1 MSLGL
6 DLSSSRAKLARALD
20 LLKVLEADAVDAVR
34 SGKGYAFVGD
44 LDEESGWYTVK
55 VLTEPAPTLSVIFG
69 EFIHDIRS
77 ALDYIVSGLVVASG
91 QPILRRHQF
100 PIYSGPAKF
109 ASSVGTADR
118 PRGPLL
124 GIKSGFAEIEWH
136 QPYNDEVGGS
146 ARNALAL
153 LQRLSNTDKHRAIV
167 RFSPFP
173 SSSDVQIR
181 HNGVILEQWEPTLPI
196 MWQPHVEAVL
206 RKVCFAEPYPTQIEP
221 RANMDVRLTF
231 TDEAFPPEY
240 PKPIFFDMKALGT
253 LLQQATALID
263 TMSAL

>member
-77 ALDYIVSGLVVASG
+77 ALDYIVSALVVASG

-100 PIYSGPAKF
+100 PNLF
-109 ASSVGTADR
+109 R
-118 PRGPLL
+118 PRQVCIERRTL
-124 GIKSGFAEIEWH
+124 GRRTA
-136 QPYNDEVGGS
+136 
-146 ARNALAL
+146 
-153 LQRLSNTDKHRAIV
+153 
-167 RFSPFP
+167 
-173 SSSDVQIR
+173 
-181 HNGVILEQWEPTLPI
+181 
-196 MWQPHVEAVL
+196 
-206 RKVCFAEPYPTQIEP
+206 P
-221 RANMDVRLTF
+221 RATAGYQVGVR
-231 TDEAFPPEY
+231 
-240 PKPIFFDMKALGT
+240 
-253 LLQQATALID
+253 
-263 TMSAL
+263 